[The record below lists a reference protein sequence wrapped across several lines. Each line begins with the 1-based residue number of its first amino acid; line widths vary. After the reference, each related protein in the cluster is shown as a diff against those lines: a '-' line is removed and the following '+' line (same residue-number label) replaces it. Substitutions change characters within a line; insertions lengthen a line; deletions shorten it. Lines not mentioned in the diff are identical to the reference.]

1 MSANRLSLTHMSQS
15 RRLKILSGNSNPK
28 LAQEVAKHLKVE
40 VTSAE
45 IKRFNDGESFVRI
58 NENVRGADV
67 FIIQST
73 SSPAND
79 NLMELLL
86 MIDAL
91 RRSSAERVTAVI
103 PYYGYARQDRKDSP
117 RTPISARLVADLLE
131 AAGADRV
138 FSLDLH
144 APQIQGFFKIP
155 VDHLFAAP
163 VLLAEM
169 KNILGDRKDFVLIS
183 PDAGSVERTRAFA
196 KRLECSMAVV
206 DKRRAGPGQLAE
218 VKIMGD
224 VAGKEAILIDDLIDT
239 AGTMTEVAKALK
251 DLGGASSVWAV
262 ATHGV
267 LSSPA
272 LERIEQSPID
282 KVLITDTI
290 DLEEKVKKVSKM
302 KVLSVAGLLAN
313 GIERIHNKDSVSEL
327 FV

>member
-1 MSANRLSLTHMSQS
+1 MADS
-15 RRLKILSGNSNPK
+15 RRLKILSGNSNPE
-28 LAQEVAKHLKVE
+28 LAKKVAEHLGVPL
-40 VTSAE
+40 TSAE

-67 FIIQST
+67 FIVQST
-73 SSPAND
+73 SNPAND
-79 NLMELLL
+79 HLMELLL

-91 RRSSAERVTAVI
+91 RRSSAERVTAVV

-131 AAGADRV
+131 SAGADRV

-169 KNILGDRKDFVLIS
+169 KKLLGDRKEIVLIS

-196 KRLECSMAVV
+196 KRLECPMAVV
-206 DKRRAGPGQLAE
+206 DKRRSGAGQVAE
-218 VKIMGD
+218 VKIIGD
-224 VAGKEAILIDDLIDT
+224 VAGKEAIMIDDLIDT
-239 AGTMTEVAKALK
+239 AGTLTEVAKALK
-251 DLGGASSVWAV
+251 EIGKAHAIWAV

-267 LSSPA
+267 LSPPA
-272 LERIEQSPID
+272 LERIEQSPIE

-290 DLEEKVKKVSKM
+290 AMGSKALNSKKVR
-302 KVLSVAGLLAN
+302 VLSVAGLLAS